1 LRRKKPRR
9 GDNILGMQT
18 FPLTLILASI
28 PFMTSMGITPGPNNV
43 LVASSGVNFGFRAT
57 VPHILG
63 ITIGYPVMLLIVGLG
78 LAKIFIA
85 IPMTHLVLK
94 YVSIV
99 YLLYLAWSIARSAA
113 VSEAHKIYKPMTFA
127 QGAAFQWVNAKG
139 WVAALT
145 AVTTYTAVDSTLPLQ
160 IAALAMLATVI
171 TLVSVSSWTL
181 FGAVLRRFLH
191 TERRRRWFN
200 YSMAAL
206 LVISIVPV
214 LWE

>member
-1 LRRKKPRR
+1 MRRR
-9 GDNILGMQT
+9 GDKILGMQT

-85 IPMTHLVLK
+85 IPTTHLVLK

-113 VSEAHKIYKPMTFA
+113 VSEARKIYKPMTFV
-127 QGAAFQWVNAKG
+127 QGAAFQWVNVKG
-139 WVAALT
+139 WVAALS

-171 TLVSVSSWTL
+171 TLVSVSSWTI

>member
-1 LRRKKPRR
+1 
-9 GDNILGMQT
+9 MQT
-18 FPLTLILASI
+18 FPLTLVLASI

-63 ITIGYPVMLLIVGLG
+63 ITFGYPVMLLIVGLG
-78 LAKIFIA
+78 LAKIFMA
-85 IPMTHLVLK
+85 VPLTHQVLK
-94 YVSIV
+94 YASIL

-113 VSEAHKIYKPMTFA
+113 VSEARKIYKPMTFV
-127 QGAAFQWVNAKG
+127 QGAAFQWVNVKG

-160 IAALAMLATVI
+160 IVALAMLASVI
-171 TLVSVSSWTL
+171 TLASVSSWTV

-214 LWE
+214 FWE

>member
-1 LRRKKPRR
+1 
-9 GDNILGMQT
+9 MQT
-18 FPLTLILASI
+18 FPLPLILASI

-85 IPMTHLVLK
+85 IPLTHLVLK

-113 VSEAHKIYKPMTFA
+113 ISEAQKIYKPMTFM
-127 QGAAFQWVNAKG
+127 QGAAFQWVNVKG
-139 WVAALT
+139 WVAALS
-145 AVTTYTAVDSTLPLQ
+145 AVTTYTAVNSTLPLQ
-160 IAALAMLATVI
+160 IAALATLATII
-171 TLVSVSSWTL
+171 TLVSVSSWTF
-181 FGAVLRRFLH
+181 FGAVLRRFLY

-214 LWE
+214 FWE

>member
-1 LRRKKPRR
+1 
-9 GDNILGMQT
+9 MQA

-78 LAKIFIA
+78 LSKIFIA
-85 IPMTHLVLK
+85 IPMTHFVLK

-99 YLLYLAWSIARSAA
+99 YLLYLAWRIARSAA
-113 VSEAHKIYKPMTFA
+113 VTEAKKIYKPMTFV
-127 QGAAFQWVNAKG
+127 QGAAFQWVNVKG

-160 IAALAMLATVI
+160 IAVLAMLSTVI
-171 TLVSVSSWTL
+171 TLVSVSSWTF
-181 FGAVLRRFLH
+181 FGVVIRRFLD
-191 TERRRRWFN
+191 TERRRRCFN
-200 YSMAAL
+200 YSMAGL
-206 LVISIVPV
+206 LVLSIVPV
-214 LWE
+214 FWE